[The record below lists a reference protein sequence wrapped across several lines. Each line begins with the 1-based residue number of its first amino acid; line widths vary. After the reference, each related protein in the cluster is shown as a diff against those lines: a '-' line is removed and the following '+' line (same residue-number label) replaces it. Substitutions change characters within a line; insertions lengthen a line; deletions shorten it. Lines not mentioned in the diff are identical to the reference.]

1 MNWVGKGAE
10 SDTELS
16 ARGVEQIRG
25 GNGDTYDIFWYAETY
40 LDCQR
45 RCAEVKQKK
54 YFKFMP
60 NNPGGVYG
68 TYLSFSMAKY
78 CWCYDKVDFS
88 KTSHH
93 LNLNGITS
101 GETRVKCDG
110 GTGGMP

>member
-1 MNWVGKGAE
+1 MNWIGKGAE
-10 SDTELS
+10 SDTEPTRS
-16 ARGVEQIRG
+16 GEQIRG
-25 GNGDTYDIFWYAETY
+25 GNGDTYDIFYNTDETY

-68 TYLSFSMAKY
+68 TYLSFGSNAKY

-88 KTSHH
+88 KTSHM
-93 LNLNGITS
+93 NGITS
-101 GETRVKCDG
+101 GETLVKCDG
-110 GTGGMP
+110 ETGGMP